1 MAVAAERRKL
11 FDKKKNVPAG
21 YALAAGAAGGA
32 VFFHWSLAEWLG
44 THHLP
49 WAAYYIAV
57 MLIEWW
63 IGWRQA
69 LLTAAIG
76 LVAGLW
82 VDYFPSGAV
91 DLRDEALWAH

>member
-1 MAVAAERRKL
+1 MAVAAERRGL
-11 FDKKKNVPAG
+11 FGKKQNVPAG
-21 YALAAGAAGGA
+21 YAFAAGAGGVA
-32 VFFHWSLAEWLG
+32 VIIHWCLAKWLG

-76 LVAGLW
+76 LVLGLW
-82 VDYFPSGAV
+82 VDFPHQGAV
-91 DLRDEALWAH
+91 DFKDKAL